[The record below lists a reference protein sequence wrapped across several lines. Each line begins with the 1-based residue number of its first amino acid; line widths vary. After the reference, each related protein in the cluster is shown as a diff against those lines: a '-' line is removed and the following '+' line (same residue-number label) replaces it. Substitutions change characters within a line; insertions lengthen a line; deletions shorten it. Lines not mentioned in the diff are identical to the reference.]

1 MNSKYKNL
9 FKDTFIFAIGSLGS
23 KAILFLMVPLYTN
36 YMTDEDYGTAD
47 LVFTFSQFIIPCISL
62 VIFDAVIRF
71 GLSRSVKRE
80 NALLVSFTIFCCS
93 SVISFLITP
102 LIGLYHTIS
111 EWKWYLYIYVI
122 ASILNSIEMNYLKAK
137 DKNKIFAALS
147 ILQTALMAGLNVGFL
162 VYFNMGV
169 RGYLLAYIVSCIVVD
184 IIAFICGNV
193 FQDLRKAE
201 FDKILFKNMVIYST
215 PLTLNNVS
223 WWVIHSSD
231 KIMVEV
237 MVSTAALG
245 IYTAAAKIPSLINVF
260 VTVFQQAWGIS
271 TVKEIESTND
281 NHYYSS
287 VFKVYT
293 LLTFTACVFLV
304 GIIKAFMQI
313 YVGEA
318 FRSAWKYVP
327 LLLVSAVFASIAG
340 FYGSLY
346 GALKKS
352 VNNMLTTLLAAVVNI
367 IVNFLFIPCSGIWG
381 AVIGTVSSY
390 IAIAIARM
398 IDVRRFIKI
407 NVDYMRLTVN
417 ATIILAQSILVSL
430 DYYGELFSVASIIL
444 FVVINRKDMIMLLTK
459 KKKGN
464 KNENNIN

>member
-71 GLSRSVKRE
+71 GLSKNVKKE
-80 NALLVSFTIFCCS
+80 NVLLVSFVIAGCS
-93 SVISFLITP
+93 CIINVLITP

-111 EWKWYLYIYVI
+111 DWKWYLCIYVT

-137 DKNKIFAALS
+137 DKNKIFAILS
-147 ILQTALMAGLNVGFL
+147 ILQTGLMASLNVLFL

-169 RGYLLAYIVSCIVVD
+169 RGYLLAYITSCIVID
-184 IIAFICGNV
+184 IIAFICGNA
-193 FQDLRKAE
+193 FNDLRKAE
-201 FDKILFKNMVIYST
+201 FDKSLFKSMVIYSA
-215 PLTLNNVS
+215 PLILNNIS

-271 TVKEIESTND
+271 TVREIESTND
-281 NHYYSS
+281 NKYYSS

-293 LLTFTACVFLV
+293 LLTFIACVLLV
-304 GIIKAFMQI
+304 SIIKLFMQI

-340 FYGSLY
+340 FYGSIY

-352 VNNMLTTLLAAVVNI
+352 VNNMITTLIAAITNI
-367 IVNFLFIPCSGIWG
+367 IVNFALIPVVGIWG
-381 AVIGTVSSY
+381 AVIGTLCSY
-390 IAIAIARM
+390 IAIVFARM
-398 IDVRRFIKI
+398 WDVNRFIKI
-407 NVDYMRLTVN
+407 KNNYKKLIMN
-417 ATIILAQSILVSL
+417 SIIIVFQSIMISA
-430 DYYGELFSVASIIL
+430 DYYGVYASIAAIILFSVINWKDIIGL
-444 FVVINRKDMIMLLTK
+444 ICIKRGK
-459 KKKGN
+459 
-464 KNENNIN
+464 

>member
-1 MNSKYKNL
+1 MS
-9 FKDTFIFAIGSLGS
+9 
-23 KAILFLMVPLYTN
+23 
-36 YMTDEDYGTAD
+36 DEDYGTAD
-47 LVFTFSQFIIPCISL
+47 LVFTFSQFIVPILSL

-71 GLSRSVKRE
+71 GLSKDEKKE
-80 NALLVSFTIFCCS
+80 NVLLVSFIIFGCS
-93 SVISFLITP
+93 IILNILATP
-102 LIGLYHTIS
+102 LIGLYQTIN
-111 EWKWYLYIYVI
+111 EWKWYLCIYVI

-137 DKNKIFAALS
+137 EKNKVFAILS
-147 ILQTALMAGLNVGFL
+147 ILHTGLMASMNVLFL
-162 VYFNMGV
+162 VYCHMGV
-169 RGYLLAYIVSCIVVD
+169 KGYLLAYIFSSIAIDIV
-184 IIAFICGNV
+184 AFICGNV
-193 FQDLRKAE
+193 FHDLFKAE
-201 FDKILFKNMVIYST
+201 FDIKLFKSMVFYSA
-215 PLTLNNVS
+215 PLILNNVS

-281 NHYYSS
+281 DHYYSS

-293 LLTFTACVFLV
+293 ILTFTACVLLV
-304 GIIKAFMQI
+304 GIIKFFMQI

-318 FRSAWKYVP
+318 FQSAWKYVP

-352 VNNMLTTLLAAVVNI
+352 INNMLTTLVAAITNI
-367 IVNFLFIPCSGIWG
+367 IVNFALIPFVGIWG
-381 AVIGTVSSY
+381 AVIGTVCSY

-398 IDVRRFIKI
+398 WDVNRLIKIKI
-407 NVDYMRLTVN
+407 NYGQL
-417 ATIILAQSILVSL
+417 IINSFIIVFQGIMVSI
-430 DYYGELFSVASIIL
+430 DYYGEIFTVISILL
-444 FVVINRKDMIMLLTK
+444 FVIVNRKDIK
-459 KKKGN
+459 KLSNLRKG
-464 KNENNIN
+464 KRK